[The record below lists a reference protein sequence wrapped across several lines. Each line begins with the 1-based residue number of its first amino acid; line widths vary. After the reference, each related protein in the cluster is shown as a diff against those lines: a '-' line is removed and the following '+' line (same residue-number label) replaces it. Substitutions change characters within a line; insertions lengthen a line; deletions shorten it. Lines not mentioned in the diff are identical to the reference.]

1 MAIISCSRIK
11 SQALQ
16 GSFFLAITN
25 HPLYSTCLVFNDTAL
40 ASQPEGCKSSNLSC
54 IEDLFFEQLKW
65 RCKHDRYQPKI
76 YIHSLLC
83 LRYFGTYKTLPGYY
97 PKQPGHILLTRYR
110 FWRANA
116 YHNSINITWKTSEFR
131 EIQRYQFLH
140 QHLLQWPPSLPED
153 DSLWLKFIS
162 FCRIFLC
169 FSVPKKVSSSKV
181 GFAKLGQETRHHHQH
196 AQVHTP
202 LPQSPSDERP
212 TFNMLLF
219 SRFWHQLLSQS
230 WIILRIF
237 WTEGR
242 PFLGYGGLNM

>member
-25 HPLYSTCLVFNDTAL
+25 HPLYSTCLVLNDTAL

-54 IEDLFFEQLKW
+54 IEDFFFEQLKW

-83 LRYFGTYKTLPGYY
+83 LRYFGTYKTLPGYH

-116 YHNSINITWKTSEFR
+116 YPEKHLNSE
-131 EIQRYQFLH
+131 RYNGTNFFTNTFFSG
-140 QHLLQWPPSLPED
+140 HLLSLKMIHYD
-153 DSLWLKFIS
+153 
-162 FCRIFLC
+162 
-169 FSVPKKVSSSKV
+169 
-181 GFAKLGQETRHHHQH
+181 
-196 AQVHTP
+196 
-202 LPQSPSDERP
+202 
-212 TFNMLLF
+212 
-219 SRFWHQLLSQS
+219 
-230 WIILRIF
+230 
-237 WTEGR
+237 
-242 PFLGYGGLNM
+242 